1 MNIDTNPGEPVAVV
15 CMKCA
20 PQLIDLQDRL
30 NDRIE
35 QLGMLQGRYNRLAS
49 AAREKGIDIQRVS
62 AKPDQN
68 MGPRIQVKE

>member
-1 MNIDTNPGEPVAVV
+1 MNIDTKQGEPVAVV

-49 AAREKGIDIQRVS
+49 AARQKGIDIQRVS
-62 AKPDQN
+62 AKPDQK

>member
-1 MNIDTNPGEPVAVV
+1 MNIDTNPEEPVAVV